1 MLSFGVSSPKKF
13 VLITPLNSVTLAI
26 VILSQNK
33 TFFAKIKA
41 GREFVFA
48 YIKFTSRRKLLNK
61 TNLTKKLFHLIHNPN
76 VIKFV

>member
-1 MLSFGVSSPKKF
+1 MNSFLLTLILSN
-13 VLITPLNSVTLAI
+13 ISVFSTI
-26 VILSQNK
+26 VILSQDK

-41 GREFVFA
+41 GRGFVFA

-61 TNLTKKLFHLIHNPN
+61 TNLTKNLFQLIHNPN